1 MKSFFGL
8 LLAALLLAGT
18 GSASAQ
24 YPDKAVTCIVP
35 FAPGGAAD
43 VSVRMVADYLSK
55 ELGQPLVIVNKGGG
69 SGIPGLNFG
78 LKAKNDGYTVIGGAI
93 GNALVATYF
102 LKAPAYNL
110 DDIIFVGA
118 YMPQDRL
125 LLTRPDKPYK
135 TWKELVDYAKAHPGT
150 VSVGSG
156 ASQEALE
163 VLHAAAI
170 HEGIK
175 FRLVMYKSGGPATAD
190 LMGGHID
197 ACELGVGTAGYQAAR
212 KGDLLVLANLGTS
225 EVPYIAG
232 AVSYTHLTLPTILLV

>member
-1 MKSFFGL
+1 MMDIPS
-8 LLAALLLAGT
+8 LA
-18 GSASAQ
+18 
-24 YPDKAVTCIVP
+24 
-35 FAPGGAAD
+35 
-43 VSVRMVADYLSK
+43 
-55 ELGQPLVIVNKGGG
+55 
-69 SGIPGLNFG
+69 
-78 LKAKNDGYTVIGGAI
+78 
-93 GNALVATYF
+93 YF

-232 AVSYTHLTLPTILLV
+232 VPKLRDMGYPFATSLMYGFAFPKGTPKAICDKWEQAIANVLKNPELQDKMKAAGFIPQFLSGKDYDAFSRHSVESVQEMLKYNEQDSN

>member
-78 LKAKNDGYTVIGGAI
+78 LM
-93 GNALVATYF
+93 
-102 LKAPAYNL
+102 
-110 DDIIFVGA
+110 DIPSLAELSAMRWWPPIFS
-118 YMPQDRL
+118 RL
-125 LLTRPDKPYK
+125 
-135 TWKELVDYAKAHPGT
+135 
-150 VSVGSG
+150 
-156 ASQEALE
+156 
-163 VLHAAAI
+163 
-170 HEGIK
+170 
-175 FRLVMYKSGGPATAD
+175 
-190 LMGGHID
+190 
-197 ACELGVGTAGYQAAR
+197 
-212 KGDLLVLANLGTS
+212 
-225 EVPYIAG
+225 
-232 AVSYTHLTLPTILLV
+232 LPTIWMTSFL

>member
-102 LKAPAYNL
+102 LKAPAL
-110 DDIIFVGA
+110 
-118 YMPQDRL
+118 
-125 LLTRPDKPYK
+125 
-135 TWKELVDYAKAHPGT
+135 
-150 VSVGSG
+150 
-156 ASQEALE
+156 
-163 VLHAAAI
+163 
-170 HEGIK
+170 
-175 FRLVMYKSGGPATAD
+175 
-190 LMGGHID
+190 
-197 ACELGVGTAGYQAAR
+197 
-212 KGDLLVLANLGTS
+212 
-225 EVPYIAG
+225 
-232 AVSYTHLTLPTILLV
+232 

>member
-55 ELGQPLVIVNKGGG
+55 ELGQPLVIVNKGR

-78 LKAKNDGYTVIGGAI
+78 LKAKMM
-93 GNALVATYF
+93 
-102 LKAPAYNL
+102 
-110 DDIIFVGA
+110 DIPSLAELSAMRWWPPIFSRLLPTIWMTSFFVGA

-170 HEGIK
+170 HEGHQ
-175 FRLVMYKSGGPATAD
+175 VQA
-190 LMGGHID
+190 GH
-197 ACELGVGTAGYQAAR
+197 V
-212 KGDLLVLANLGTS
+212 
-225 EVPYIAG
+225 
-232 AVSYTHLTLPTILLV
+232 

>member
-110 DDIIFVGA
+110 DDLIFVGA

-135 TWKELVDYAKAHPGT
+135 TWKELVDYAKAHPAPYPWVPEPVRKLLKFFT
-150 VSVGSG
+150 PRLFTRASSSG
-156 ASQEALE
+156 WSCIRVADQP
-163 VLHAAAI
+163 
-170 HEGIK
+170 
-175 FRLVMYKSGGPATAD
+175 RLT
-190 LMGGHID
+190 
-197 ACELGVGTAGYQAAR
+197 
-212 KGDLLVLANLGTS
+212 
-225 EVPYIAG
+225 
-232 AVSYTHLTLPTILLV
+232 

>member
-1 MKSFFGL
+1 
-8 LLAALLLAGT
+8 
-18 GSASAQ
+18 
-24 YPDKAVTCIVP
+24 
-35 FAPGGAAD
+35 
-43 VSVRMVADYLSK
+43 
-55 ELGQPLVIVNKGGG
+55 
-69 SGIPGLNFG
+69 
-78 LKAKNDGYTVIGGAI
+78 
-93 GNALVATYF
+93 
-102 LKAPAYNL
+102 
-110 DDIIFVGA
+110 
-118 YMPQDRL
+118 MPQDRL

-170 HEGIK
+170 HDGIK

-212 KGDLLVLANLGTS
+212 KGDWPIWELRKS
-225 EVPYIAG
+225 R
-232 AVSYTHLTLPTILLV
+232 TLPAYPNCVTWDIPLQPL

>member
-8 LLAALLLAGT
+8 LLVALLLAGT

-43 VSVRMVADYLSK
+43 ISVRMVADYLSK

-170 HEGIK
+170 HDGIK
-175 FRLVMYKSGGPATAD
+175 FRLVMYKSGQP
-190 LMGGHID
+190 
-197 ACELGVGTAGYQAAR
+197 R
-212 KGDLLVLANLGTS
+212 
-225 EVPYIAG
+225 
-232 AVSYTHLTLPTILLV
+232 LT